1 MVAQGW
7 RIGTGRAG
15 RVTTA
20 ALVLVLG
27 SLACGQKEN
36 RNERVASMVATPTEA
51 ADETAGDLPPAIE
64 SIELDPKR
72 PIAGARVRAK
82 ARFAASKDRRADVTY
97 QWQTAS
103 GRALGSGPELDTNGL
118 EPGSVVEVLAMTAA
132 GEQTGEP
139 FVHRFKLAAE
149 ASQIAL
155 LVIDSREGKSVGSV
169 LRAVVETTDEND
181 GFDAVALEWRVA
193 GKRVGEQDELD
204 TAPFAAG
211 DVVEL
216 RAFLDGDTESR
227 RAIHAEPIVLEHSAP
242 PEITSKPSS
251 GIDGGLFRYAVAAMS
266 PVPGAELRFELLK
279 GPEGMSVDATTG
291 VVQWRPEASQ
301 RGRFEVEVAVKDRW
315 GSGVAQGFSISAD
328 SQDAPPAAA
337 Q

>member
-1 MVAQGW
+1 MGSRGW
-7 RIGTGRAG
+7 RIGTGCAG
-15 RVTTA
+15 RVFTA
-20 ALVLVLG
+20 ALVLVWG
-27 SLACGQKEN
+27 ALACGQAEIGTD
-36 RNERVASMVATPTEA
+36 RVASMVATPTEA
-51 ADETAGDLPPAIE
+51 ADETAGDLSPQIE

-72 PIAGARVRAK
+72 PVAGARVRAK

-103 GRALGSGPELDTNGL
+103 GRELGSGPELDTNGL
-118 EPGSVVEVLAMTAA
+118 EPGSVVEVLATAA
-132 GEQTGEP
+132 EGEQTGEP

-155 LVIDSREGKSVGSV
+155 LVIDTREGKSVGSV

-193 GKRVGEQDELD
+193 GKQVGEEDELD

-216 RAFLDGDTESR
+216 RGFQGGESEGR
-227 RAIHAEPIVLEHSAP
+227 RAIHAEPIVLEPSAP
-242 PEITSKPSS
+242 PEISSAPSS
-251 GIDGGLFRYAVAAMS
+251 GIEGGLFRYAVAATS
-266 PVPGAELRFELLK
+266 PVRGAELRFELLK

-291 VVQWRPEASQ
+291 IVQWRPEASQ
-301 RGRFEVEVAVKDRW
+301 RGRFEVEVAVKDQW
-315 GSGVAQGFSISAD
+315 GSGIAQGFSISAD
-328 SQDAPPAAA
+328 SGDAPPAAA